1 MDDLLLGATVAGGV
15 GRGCEKRPLI
25 CAVELGGPGRRGR
38 CATRVAGDCKGGTYA
53 DFAEERADV
62 LSRVVTDDRNGIRGG
77 LAGWPNLDQRR
88 FDAADPEGALPAARH
103 VISSFRAWVQGAFH
117 GLSRV
122 RLQGCAD
129 EFSWRCSQRGSGG
142 ISTALLRDCTLGY
155 ATISQLL
162 GSFSPQPS
170 GGSVRARGRSG
181 RERRGEGE
189 GARRGGQGE
198 GGGGMTSGY
207 AGCRGPYILI

>member
-15 GRGCEKRPLI
+15 GRGCERRPLI

-38 CATRVAGDCKGGTYA
+38 CATRVAGGCKGGAYA
-53 DFAEERADV
+53 DFAEEGADV
-62 LSRVVTDDRNGIRGG
+62 LSRVVAGDRNGMRGG
-77 LAGWPNLDQRR
+77 LAGWPSLDQRA
-88 FDAADPEGALPAARH
+88 FGAADEASSLPAARH

-129 EFSWRCSQRGSGG
+129 EFSRRCSQRGSGG
-142 ISTALLRDCTLGY
+142 MSTALLRGCLLGY
-155 ATISQLL
+155 ATIPRLL

-181 RERRGEGE
+181 RERRERVRALVEAARARE
-189 GARRGGQGE
+189 GA
-198 GGGGMTSGY
+198 
-207 AGCRGPYILI
+207 A

>member
-1 MDDLLLGATVAGGV
+1 MDDFLLGATVEGRV
-15 GRGCEKRPLI
+15 GRGCGKQPLI

-38 CATRVAGDCKGGTYA
+38 CAIRVVEDCKGGTYA
-53 DFAEERADV
+53 DFAEARVDV
-62 LSRVVTDDRNGIRGG
+62 LSHVVADDWNGIRGG

-88 FDAADPEGALPAARH
+88 FDAADAESSLPVAHH
-103 VISSFRAWVQGAFH
+103 VISNFRAWVQGTFH

-122 RLQGCAD
+122 RLQAYAD
-129 EFSWRCSQRGSGG
+129 EFSWRYSQRGSGG

-155 ATISQLL
+155 ATIPQLL

-170 GGSVRARGRSG
+170 GGGVRARGRSG
-181 RERRGEGE
+181 RERRERVRE
-189 GARRGGQGE
+189 LVEAARAR

-207 AGCRGPYILI
+207 AGCRGP